1 MHKSRAHLVLDSE
14 RKDLH
19 RFVGTIERNN
29 NRRELA
35 YKEAIAKDQAAKSGD
50 GDKPMDCMDA
60 ALGRGLY
67 HYEIIRRLNLL
78 NKKLY
83 FEVSPVTGRIGLY
96 IHDAAARGTP
106 KAKNVRYLGTTLAQ
120 GLNPEFTPKLVDDNG
135 NLLRIASG
143 YRTVLMRLI
152 KERLITEAGVV
163 QHFGTV
169 DSANWQRSL
178 A

>member
-14 RKDLH
+14 RMALH
-19 RFVGTIERNN
+19 RFVGTIEQNN
-29 NRRELA
+29 RRRELA
-35 YKEAIAKDQAAKSGD
+35 YKEAVYKDELAKSGD

-60 ALGRGLY
+60 ALGRSLY

-96 IHDAAARGTP
+96 IHDAEAKGTP
-106 KAKNVRYLGTTLAQ
+106 KAKNVRYLGTTIGQ
-120 GLNPEFTPKLVDDNG
+120 GLNPEFTPKLVDDKG

-152 KERLITEAGVV
+152 KERLITEAGVMK
-163 QHFGTV
+163 HFGSV

-178 A
+178 S